1 MLFSEMTHKWKHAVR
16 HSGTSLKGFLAILF
30 EKPRFAAKLLQGRFY
45 YFWNRQL
52 KEPISTPDGYSIET
66 STELI
71 SYWSLKV
78 EKECFRASWTKSLK
92 LELAPLVV
100 DVGANAGVFTHLLW
114 SLKPD
119 TEIIAFEPLPKMNLK
134 IQEWA
139 RRTRANLKLFK
150 SAVSDHSG
158 IATFCAEA
166 DNDTSASL
174 QLANDHRQGFQ
185 VKVVTLDSAL
195 PNRPIFLIKIDV
207 EGFEPEVLSGA
218 QKTLQNTRFLL
229 IEAHSKPAHAKLVEK
244 LGPEWLSEQVGSS
257 DYFFRRTNDFNL

>member
-1 MLFSEMTHKWKHAVR
+1 MTQKWKHAAR
-16 HSGTSLKGFLAILF
+16 HSGTSLKGFLAIF
-30 EKPRFAAKLLQGRFY
+30 IENPRFAAKLLHRRFS

-92 LELAPLVV
+92 LESAPLIV
-100 DVGANAGVFTHLLW
+100 DVGANAGIFTHLLW

-119 TEIIAFEPLPKMNLK
+119 AEIIAFEPLPQMNLK

-139 RRTRANLKLFK
+139 RRTKANLKLFK
-150 SAVSDHSG
+150 AAVSDHSG

-174 QLANDHRQGFQ
+174 QLANDQRKGFP
-185 VKVVTLDSAL
+185 VKAVTLDSTL

-218 QKTLQNTRFLL
+218 EKTLQNTRFLL
-229 IEAHSKPAHAKLVEK
+229 IEAHSRSAHAKLLEK
-244 LGPEWLSEQVGSS
+244 LGPDWLSEQVGSS
-257 DYFFRRTNDFNL
+257 DYFFRRANDFKL